1 LKHTFLN
8 ETILLLS
15 VIFIF
20 LTIVFPIIYDEIREL
35 TKVDNNNKTLTN
47 LQQEVDKY
55 INSFKEGYF
64 PPMELLAR
72 LTEEL
77 GELSREV
84 QHVYGVKKKKSNE
97 AVRSLE
103 EETGDLFFVLVC
115 FANSQGISLEKALS
129 TVIDKYKI
137 RDADRWTK
145 KEETK

>member
-1 LKHTFLN
+1 M
-8 ETILLLS
+8 ETSKSL
-15 VIFIF
+15 
-20 LTIVFPIIYDEIREL
+20 EA
-35 TKVDNNNKTLTN
+35 
-47 LQQEVDKY
+47 LQQEVDLY
-55 INSFKEGYF
+55 INGFKEGYF

-84 QHVYGVKKKKSNE
+84 QHVYGMKKKKSSE

-115 FANSQGISLEKALS
+115 FANSQGISLEKALT
-129 TVIDKYKI
+129 TVVDKFKQ

-145 KEETK
+145 KEELS

>member
-1 LKHTFLN
+1 MESSKSL
-8 ETILLLS
+8 ET
-15 VIFIF
+15 
-20 LTIVFPIIYDEIREL
+20 
-35 TKVDNNNKTLTN
+35 
-47 LQQEVDKY
+47 LQQEVDLY

-84 QHVYGVKKKKSNE
+84 QHVYGMKKKKSSE

-115 FANSQGISLEKALS
+115 FANSQGISLEKALT
-129 TVIDKYKI
+129 TVVHKFKQ

-145 KEETK
+145 KEEL